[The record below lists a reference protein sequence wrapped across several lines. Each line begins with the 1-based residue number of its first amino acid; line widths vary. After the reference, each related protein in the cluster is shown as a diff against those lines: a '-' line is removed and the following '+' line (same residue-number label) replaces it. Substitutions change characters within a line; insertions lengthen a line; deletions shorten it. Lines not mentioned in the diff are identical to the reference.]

1 VFAGETSKAETTSMN
16 TTHEAL
22 MAMIAA
28 TFAAV
33 MLVSA
38 QLFIGHRNR
47 SEATSPLW
55 NSAMPS
61 VRAADAVLRPAGTP
75 PPSTAR

>member
-1 VFAGETSKAETTSMN
+1 
-16 TTHEAL
+16 

-33 MLVSA
+33 MLISA
-38 QLFIGHRNR
+38 QLFMGHRNR

-55 NSAMPS
+55 NSAMPP
-61 VRAADAVLRPAGTP
+61 VRAAVRQADAVLRPNSSSNMAGTE

>member
-1 VFAGETSKAETTSMN
+1 MN
-16 TTHEAL
+16 TTSEAL

-28 TFAAV
+28 TFAVV

-47 SEATSPLW
+47 SEATSPFW
-55 NSAMPS
+55 SSALPS
-61 VRAADAVLRPAGTP
+61 VRVAVRQADAVLRSNGFSNMVGTE